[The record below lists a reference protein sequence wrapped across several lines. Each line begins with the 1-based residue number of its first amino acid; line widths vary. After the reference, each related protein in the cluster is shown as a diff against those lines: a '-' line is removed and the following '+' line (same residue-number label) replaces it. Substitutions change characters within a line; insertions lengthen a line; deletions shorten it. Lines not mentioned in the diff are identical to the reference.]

1 MAANA
6 SSSAIPAA
14 ALPFNMSDPEAVLEA
29 YTLLAAAVRS
39 QLPPLQDTFGA
50 YLICTCIG
58 CM

>member
-6 SSSAIPAA
+6 SSSAIPTA

-50 YLICTCIG
+50 STLR
-58 CM
+58 